1 MDAPRLPAL
10 FLQMREPFRL
20 IPPRGEWTPSAPP
33 LTTFTAMTPLR
44 LTALAL
50 LAFFTSALPAA
61 DTAKFSEHPFFKHFV
76 GSWKSAGE
84 LKGGDGNVIKITE
97 EWVCTI
103 DDEGGLL
110 IEGTRQFNDG
120 DVQKYRWNITHNSN
134 TDLYEAVQ
142 TNLDDQANSM
152 RFEGS
157 VTGEPPV
164 LELKGQFGN
173 GGGSATVT
181 DSFTGEGHNTIDT
194 KVVLLKDDGEVNLEG
209 TIKNERVK

>member
-1 MDAPRLPAL
+1 
-10 FLQMREPFRL
+10 
-20 IPPRGEWTPSAPP
+20 
-33 LTTFTAMTPLR
+33 MTPLR
-44 LTALAL
+44 SATLTL
-50 LAFFTSALPAA
+50 LIVCVATLHAA
-61 DTAKFSEHPFFKHFV
+61 EPAKFSEHPFFKHFV
-76 GSWKSAGE
+76 GSWKSAGD
-84 LKGGDGNVIKITE
+84 LKGADGNTITVTE
-97 EWVCTI
+97 EWTCKI
-103 DDEGGLL
+103 SDEGELV
-110 IEGTRQFNDG
+110 IEGTRQFNAG
-120 DVQKYRWNITHNSN
+120 DVQRYRWSISHNPT

-142 TNLDDQANSM
+142 SNPDDQANSM

-181 DSFTGEGHNTIDT
+181 DTFTGEGYDTFDT